1 MSLSHVNKDTNMK
14 SLLATTALLAALASP
29 AFADVIIDN
38 HLSGT
43 GDNVVFDS
51 FNSVT
56 NVAVGSFNGQH
67 QGLVDFSCLGGCIG
81 FTGSANGNDI
91 KIADTNDLKVQVF
104 DTTGLHVLQTQ
115 TDVFSLKGSGD
126 ATAFVIADEANG
138 TQKLF
143 TFALGTLSLS
153 SQSGFTLSAIN
164 GETIDSFRVVTSGN
178 LTDFEHYRI
187 DVAAT
192 AVPGPVVGAG
202 LPGLLAGCFALWGF
216 AKRRRHL
223 NA

>member
-1 MSLSHVNKDTNMK
+1 MK
-14 SLLATTALLAALASP
+14 KLLLMATVAVLAFASP
-29 AFADVIIDN
+29 AAADVIIDN

-67 QGLVDFSCLGGCIG
+67 QGLVDFSCLGGCLG
-81 FTGSANGNDI
+81 FTGAANGNDI

-187 DVAAT
+187 DVAAA

-202 LPGLLAGCFALWGF
+202 LPGLITACLGLWGLQ
-216 AKRRRHL
+216 RRRRTL
-223 NA
+223 QA

>member
-1 MSLSHVNKDTNMK
+1 MK
-14 SLLATTALLAALASP
+14 RLLATTAILCALAAP
-29 AFADVIIDN
+29 AMADVIIDN

-56 NVAVGSFNGQH
+56 NVAVGIFNGQH

-81 FTGSANGNDI
+81 FNGAANGNDI

-104 DTTGLHVLQTQ
+104 NSAGTTVLQTQ
-115 TDVFSLKGSGD
+115 TDVFSLKGTGT

-143 TFALGTLSLS
+143 TFDLGMLSAS
-153 SQSGFTLSAIN
+153 AQSDFTLSAIN
-164 GETIDSFRVVTSGN
+164 GETIDSFRVATTGN
-178 LTDFEHYRI
+178 ITDFEHYRI
-187 DVAAT
+187 DIAAA
-192 AVPGPVVGAG
+192 AVPAPVVGAG
-202 LPGLLAGCFALWGF
+202 LPGLLSACVGLWAF
-216 AKRRRHL
+216 AKRRRSVRS
-223 NA
+223 

>member
-1 MSLSHVNKDTNMK
+1 MK
-14 SLLATTALLAALASP
+14 RLLATTALLAALASP

-43 GDNVVFDS
+43 GDNVVF
-51 FNSVT
+51 NALTPNLVL
-56 NVAVGSFNGQH
+56 GSFNGQH
-67 QGLVDFSCLGGCIG
+67 QGLVDFTCLGGCGG
-81 FTGSANGNDI
+81 FTGSQNGNDL
-91 KIADTNDLKVQVF
+91 KIANFSNLGVQVF
-104 DTTGLHVLQTQ
+104 STNGLTVLPTA
-115 TDVFSLKGSGD
+115 TDVFSITGTGD
-126 ATAFVIADEANG
+126 VKVFVTANEVGGG
-138 TQKLF
+138 TKLF
-143 TFALGTLSLS
+143 TFDLGDITSHA
-153 SQSGFTLSAIN
+153 QDGFTLTAIN
-164 GETIDSFRVVTSGN
+164 GETIDHFTLLDTTVGGTI
-178 LTDFEHYRI
+178 TDFEHYRI

>member
-1 MSLSHVNKDTNMK
+1 MK
-14 SLLATTALLAALASP
+14 RLLATTALLAALASP

-51 FNSVT
+51 LTGNLVL
-56 NVAVGSFNGQH
+56 GSFNGQH
-67 QGLVDFSCLGGCIG
+67 QGTVDFTCLGGCGGFIG
-81 FTGSANGNDI
+81 ASNGNDI
-91 KIADTNDLKVQVF
+91 KIANTNDLKVQVF
-104 DTTGLHVLQTQ
+104 DVTNTVVLATA

-126 ATAFVIADEANG
+126 VTALVVANEVG
-138 TQKLF
+138 GGFKTF
-143 TFALGTLSLS
+143 TFDLGQLSLS
-153 SQSGFTLSAIN
+153 SQSNWTLTAIN
-164 GETIDSFRVVTSGN
+164 GETINSFTLVDATGN
-178 LTDFEHYRI
+178 ITDFEHYRI
-187 DVAAT
+187 DVAA
-192 AVPGPVVGAG
+192 VPAPIVGAG